1 MNLVKRSRGIRSKSR
16 DILRKK
22 PRERGFS
29 TITKAMQIFEK
40 GDSVNIVIDSS
51 VHKGMP
57 HIRFHGHTG
66 KVEGKQGDSYIVGV
80 NKGKKHKKLIIRPE
94 HLRRVQ

>member
-1 MNLVKRSRGIRSKSR
+1 LVKRSKGIRSKSR
-16 DILRKK
+16 KILRKK
-22 PRERGFS
+22 PRERGIHS
-29 TITKAMQIFEK
+29 ITRALQNFEE

-57 HIRFHGHTG
+57 HIRFQGYTG
-66 KVEGKQGDSYIVGV
+66 KIEGKQGDSYLVGI
-80 NKGKKHKKLIIRPE
+80 NDGKKHKVLIIRSE